1 MYETSKRICRLA
13 FEEALCSL
21 QEEPHVTQLFEFCA
35 CHRFS
40 SSISHHILID
50 ARLNSNSEKRY
61 AIDHHHIV
69 LRIIKITG
77 SVQYDF

>member
-50 ARLNSNSEKRY
+50 ARSNSNSKKKRY
-61 AIDHHHIV
+61 AIDHYHIV
-69 LRIIKITG
+69 LRSKITG

>member
-21 QEEPHVTQLFEFCA
+21 QEEPRVTQLFEFSA

-40 SSISHHILID
+40 SSIFHHISID
-50 ARLNSNSEKRY
+50 ARLNSNSKKRY
-61 AIDHHHIV
+61 AIDYFHIV
-69 LRIIKITG
+69 LRKIIG
-77 SVQYDF
+77 SVQYDS